1 MKNTSSFAPVLALSA
16 FALVFLAGCGYP
28 PIGDMIS
35 SPFSLGFCGVVI
47 LVCNII
53 FMIEIAGSSQ
63 SLLKKVLWVAF
74 LWFFPGIGFISYL
87 LFARDDFRKG

>member
-1 MKNTSSFAPVLALSA
+1 MKNVALLAPIAALALLLS
-16 FALVFLAGCGYP
+16 GCGFP
-28 PIGDMIS
+28 SIDQMAS
-35 SPFSLGFCGVVI
+35 SPLSLGFCGVIV

-87 LFARDDFRKG
+87 LFARDDFRNR